1 MPKQHKPWIFTAK
14 AGGVLEILLYEVIGQ
29 DFWTGEGTTAKSFA
43 EDLKAAGAVS
53 KIHLRVNSPGGS
65 VFDGLAIYNTLL
77 SHGAKV
83 TAQVDGLAASIA
95 SVIIMAASEISMGD
109 NAMMMIH
116 NPSTVIAGDSNDMRK
131 MAETMDKVKTSMIT
145 AYRRHST
152 QSEAQIATL
161 MDAETWMTAQ
171 ETVDNG
177 FAEKVITPEGDDADV
192 AANFGQM
199 FAKFRKV
206 PQQIAARFSGST
218 SRTKRVDGE
227 NLTSDCFLYVGD
239 EEETDTWHLPWK
251 FSSEEKIVSHLRDAL
266 ARFDQTDIPAS
277 DKPAVRAKLIRLCKE
292 HGIKVSDKDA
302 AAKALAK
309 LIKAASRAPRAA
321 SCSCTCLPCSEENNC
336 QDCTNEDCDDDNCD
350 DCAMQAKAVKALRKQ
365 LIVANRQIETLKGDL
380 AAAAEGKTQALS
392 STALNLTWLE
402 RMNAELEQ
410 GSALTAS
417 ALKGLP
423 AELTA
428 AQESITALTAEVET
442 LAAALAEET
451 QSRLEEAEGHFQ
463 FSERLTGELHQAGAT
478 HAAAVEEITEAASHA
493 ETRVTQLAAELED
506 AETALTAE
514 KQKFLQESTAQQ
526 AWADRLTA
534 ELSRAG
540 QLYASSIEELSQR
553 IAASETRI
561 AQAEAETET
570 AQAALTAEK
579 KKSLDESTAQQA
591 LTERLTAEVSS
602 VSQLCATAQAAAEE
616 IPSRLAAAEARVTQA
631 HTELESAQAALAAEK
646 KMRLDESAAY
656 AQSAQRLTAELS
668 RAGELCA
675 AAAPSIAAAHARVVA
690 LSAELESAQAALAAE
705 KKTRLEESAAYVQS
719 GQRVVAELARAGELC
734 AAAAP
739 SIAAAD
745 ARVTSIAAELESAQA
760 ALRAEK
766 ESRVQ
771 ETATQQAWIERL
783 TADLRQGADFYAEA
797 LAELPRR
804 ARAAGQLV
812 AQLDAQLAAAKT
824 ALVPASLIQLLEDQR
839 NTRDEEAK
847 AMNAFVD
854 RVTASFE
861 KGQRLYTEAL
871 EELPRR
877 ASAAAARVTQACD
890 ELAGMI
896 SAHEA
901 AMKSRGEEATARA
914 GKTAQ
919 LTAGLAS
926 ASQLCVSAVGDLSR
940 RSRTAETATAQI
952 ATDMGEVQTAME
964 VQAKARKEQ
973 ATAQAAETERLT
985 ADLSSAVQLCAGA
998 GEELSRRSR
1007 TAEAAAA
1014 QISTELADARTAMEV
1029 QAKARKEQATA
1040 HTAEAERL
1048 TADLSS
1054 AAQLC
1059 ASAGDDLSR
1068 RSRTA
1073 EAAAAQISTEL
1084 ADARTAMEAG
1094 KKARIEEA
1102 TKQTVPVEKFERV
1115 TADLKQAGALSSA
1128 AGDELRR
1135 RARAIE
1141 AGIVQIT
1148 AAIETVETA
1157 MEDRAAAKKAK
1168 GKDHAARAERSE
1180 RMTADLKAAGALY
1193 ASALQELQRR
1203 TLAAQARIGDI
1214 TAELAELVP
1223 SPESR
1228 VPSKTAPEEIKRLT
1242 AELKTAGTVY
1252 AGCLD
1257 ELRRRARSD
1266 ERRVAQLAEAQKR
1279 DRKKTR
1285 AAAAEARAASREEIE
1300 RLTADLKAAAA
1311 IYAGAGEEIGRR
1323 ARLASL

>member
-131 MAETMDKVKTSMIT
+131 MAETMDKVKASMIT

-336 QDCTNEDCDDDNCD
+336 QDCTNEDCDEEDCE

-451 QSRLEEAEGHFQ
+451 QSRLEEAEGHAK
-463 FSERLTGELHQAGAT
+463 FSERLTGELQHAGET

-675 AAAPSIAAAHARVVA
+675 AAAPSIAAAHARVVALSAELESAQAALAAEKKTRLEESATYVKNSERLTAELSRAGELCAAAAPSIAAANARVVA

-1014 QISTELADARTAMEV
+1014 QISTELADARTAME
-1029 QAKARKEQATA
+1029 
-1040 HTAEAERL
+1040 
-1048 TADLSS
+1048 
-1054 AAQLC
+1054 
-1059 ASAGDDLSR
+1059 
-1068 RSRTA
+1068 
-1073 EAAAAQISTEL
+1073 
-1084 ADARTAMEAG
+1084 AG